1 VDVHL
6 AAPDFDMLTAI
17 YPESDIGWKQFQH
30 DCNLHLKLEEGK
42 MKLMSSLK
50 ECMDREVKSKV
61 EAHHEFSNA
70 MSTYNL
76 LSLWRISEEVSVGRG
91 AVSIY

>member
-1 VDVHL
+1 
-6 AAPDFDMLTAI
+6 
-17 YPESDIGWKQFQH
+17 
-30 DCNLHLKLEEGK
+30 
-42 MKLMSSLK
+42 MSSLK